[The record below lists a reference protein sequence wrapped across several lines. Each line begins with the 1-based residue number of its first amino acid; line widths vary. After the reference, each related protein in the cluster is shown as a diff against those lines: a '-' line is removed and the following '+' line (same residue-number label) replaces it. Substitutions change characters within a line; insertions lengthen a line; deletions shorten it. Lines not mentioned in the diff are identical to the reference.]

1 MHIEVIHGDL
11 SEVEAEAL
19 LLALFADEPPAEEVA
34 ALDARLEGALSA
46 LLAGGDFHGK
56 KNEVAV
62 FYPQGKI
69 APRRL
74 ILVGLGKRD
83 RCSAEVVRQAAGV
96 AAKKARALGATRLA
110 ASPFACGVVAADA
123 AVQAT
128 VEGVILGL
136 YRFWELKTEPKPTP
150 DVESLTLIAGQE
162 AHLPMARQWARIG
175 QVMAEST
182 NLARDLV
189 NRPANIA
196 TPSHLA
202 EVAAQIA
209 AETGMTVR
217 VLDEAEMEA
226 LGMRALLSVA
236 HGSAEPARFIIL
248 EHNGGRDDLPTV
260 VLVGKGITFDSGGI
274 SLKQSQGMERM
285 KGDMGGAAAVLGAT
299 RALAL
304 LDVPLH
310 LVCLVPATENMPGGR
325 ATKPGDVV
333 KALNGLTIEII
344 NTDAEGRL
352 ILADALAYAE
362 RFHPDAIFDAATLTG
377 ACVVALGHHAAG
389 VMGDEGLIARLRK
402 AGERSGERVWPL
414 PLFEE
419 YGEQIKSD
427 VADVKNVGGRP
438 AGAITAGFFLSKF
451 VPKGVPWVHVD
462 IAGLFLLDRERPYSP
477 KGGTG
482 FGVRLFAEALRRWK
496 GAS

>member
-1 MHIEVIHGDL
+1 MKVEVIHGTL
-11 SEVEAEAL
+11 SEVEAGAVL
-19 LLALFADEPPAEEVA
+19 LPLFADEPLAGEAA
-34 ALDARLEGALSA
+34 ALDAHLEGALSA

-74 ILVGLGKRD
+74 ILAGLGKREKF
-83 RCSAEVVRQAAGV
+83 SAEVARQAAGV
-96 AAKKARALGATRLA
+96 AAKKARALGATTLA
-110 ASPFACGVVAADA
+110 APPFGLEALPPAAA
-123 AVQAT
+123 AQAT
-128 VEGVILGL
+128 TEGVIMAL

-150 DVESLTLIAGQE
+150 DVEALTLIVGERTA
-162 AHLPMARQWARIG
+162 LPAATEGAKIG
-175 QVMAEST
+175 QVMAESA

-202 EVAAQIA
+202 EVATQIA

-274 SLKQSQGMERM
+274 SLKPSQGMERM

-377 ACVVALGHHAAG
+377 ACVVALGNHAAG
-389 VMGDEGLIARLRK
+389 VMGDERLIARLRG
-402 AGERSGERVWPL
+402 AGKRSGERVWPL

-462 IAGLFLLDRERPYSP
+462 IAGLFLLDRERPYQP

-482 FGVRLFAEALRRWK
+482 FGGRLFAEALRRWEEA
-496 GAS
+496 G

>member
-1 MHIEVIHGDL
+1 MKVEVIHGTL
-11 SEVEAEAL
+11 SEVEAGAVL
-19 LLALFADEPPAEEVA
+19 LPLFADEPLAGEAA
-34 ALDARLEGALSA
+34 ALDAHLEGALSA

-74 ILVGLGKRD
+74 ILAGLGKREKF
-83 RCSAEVVRQAAGV
+83 SAEVARQAAGV
-96 AAKKARALGATRLA
+96 AAKKARALGATTLA
-110 ASPFACGVVAADA
+110 APPFGLEALPPATAA
-123 AVQAT
+123 QAT
-128 VEGVILGL
+128 TEGVMLAL

-150 DVESLTLIAGQE
+150 DVEALTLIVGERTA
-162 AHLPMARQWARIG
+162 LPAATEGAKIG
-175 QVMAEST
+175 QVMAESA

-202 EVAAQIA
+202 EVATQIA

-377 ACVVALGHHAAG
+377 ACVVALGNHAAG
-389 VMGDEGLIARLRK
+389 VMGDERLIARLRE

-462 IAGLFLLDRERPYSP
+462 IAGLFLLDRERPYQP

-496 GAS
+496 EAG